1 MPFFAPGG
9 GQTSG
14 VIVFNIAQS
23 IQSLTTLALTYD
35 AIDVN
40 VNSGLS
46 GTIPIDENIIIPSSI
61 DFAYIDARI
70 DIICNDLVGVQ
81 QTAYFNVIGSSYD
94 ISGSCYLNTDV
105 DGDNPS
111 YSTVLTGYVEGGSI
125 ISLLSTMSNNELT
138 WTLSG
143 KLAIQTLR

>member
-1 MPFFAPGG
+1 MPFFAPGS

-14 VIVFNIAQS
+14 VIVFNIAPS
-23 IQSLTTLALTYD
+23 IQSLTTLALLYD
-35 AIDVN
+35 SIDIN
-40 VNSGLS
+40 VNSGLN
-46 GTIPIDENIIIPSSI
+46 GVVPVDENIIIPSSI

-70 DIICNDLVGVQ
+70 DIICNELVAVQ
-81 QTAYFNVIGSSYD
+81 QTAYFNVVGSSYD

-111 YSTVLTGYVEGGSI
+111 YSTILTGYVEGGSI